1 MRKIPFVGSL
11 LLFAFAILLQP
22 ACAQEVSKSNEAAK
36 AADTTPVAFYHLL
49 FVVQELGADNKPVNS
64 RAYTTTVS
72 TSTSG
77 SIRTGSRIPV
87 ATGANQFQY
96 VDVGVNFDIRHV
108 AEIRHQLSL
117 DLTAEVSSLAGA
129 YDPNVHQPVIRQNS
143 WHASVLIPVGKP
155 TTIFASD
162 ALDSKGSIQVVIT
175 AEPMQ

>member
-1 MRKIPFVGSL
+1 MRKIAFVGSL
-11 LLFAFAILLQP
+11 LLLAVAILLQP
-22 ACAQEVSKSNEAAK
+22 ACAQDAPKSNEAAK
-36 AADTTPVAFYHLL
+36 AADTTPAAFYQLL

-64 RAYTTTVS
+64 RSYTTTVS
-72 TSTSG
+72 TNNIG

-108 AEIRHQLSL
+108 AEIHHQLSL
-117 DLTAEVSSLAGA
+117 ELAAEVSSLAGA

-143 WHASVLIPVGKP
+143 WHASVLIPIGKA

-162 ALDSKGSIQVVIT
+162 ALDNKGSIQVVIT
-175 AEPMQ
+175 AEPLQ